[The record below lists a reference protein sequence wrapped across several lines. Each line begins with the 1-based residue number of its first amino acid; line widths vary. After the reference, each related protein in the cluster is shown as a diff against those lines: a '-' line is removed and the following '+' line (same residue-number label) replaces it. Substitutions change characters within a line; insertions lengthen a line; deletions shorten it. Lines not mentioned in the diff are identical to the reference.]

1 MAGPRP
7 GEDARPIGVVIAD
20 KNPIVLS
27 GLERVFNDAGPFTVM
42 AVAADGERFLEAVSR
57 LAFDVGV
64 IGWDMPYL
72 DGRGVLQELRDNT
85 DAPRIVVYAGALS
98 DDVPRLVMALG
109 GAGFCPADAPTDVLL
124 ETVAAVAQGRMMFPY
139 IDVRTLETDPFSHLT
154 HRERELLPSLRT
166 GRTAAQIASD
176 LGISVNTVKYHLKN
190 LYGKLGV
197 RNRAQA
203 VDAYLTAQS
212 NLGTAPEVEPTP
224 TGAPRG

>member
-1 MAGPRP
+1 MADPRP
-7 GEDARPIGVVIAD
+7 GKDAKPIAVVLAD
-20 KNPIVLS
+20 KNSIVLS

-42 AVAADGERFLEAVSR
+42 AVAADGERFLEAVTR
-57 LAFDVGV
+57 LTFDVGV

-72 DGRGVLQELRDNT
+72 DGRGVLQELRDNA

-98 DDVPRLVMALG
+98 DDIPRSVMALG

-166 GRTAAQIASD
+166 GRTTAQIASH

-212 NLGTAPEVEPTP
+212 NLGTAPEGEPTP
-224 TGAPRG
+224 TDALRG

>member
-1 MAGPRP
+1 MAGPRD
-7 GEDARPIGVVIAD
+7 GEDAQPIGVVLAD

-42 AVAADGERFLEAVSR
+42 AVAADGERFLEAVTT
-57 LAFDVGV
+57 LTFDVGV

-72 DGRGVLQELRDNT
+72 DGRGVLQELRDNA

-98 DDVPRLVMALG
+98 DDIPRLVMALG

-166 GRTAAQIASD
+166 GRTTAQIASD

-212 NLGTAPEVEPTP
+212 NLGTGPEVEPTP
-224 TGAPRG
+224 H